1 MTQAKPLLKTLGL
14 WDVFAISAGAMIS
27 AGIFLLPGTAF
38 AHVGPAV
45 TLSYLLGGA
54 FATLG
59 ILAVLEMATA
69 MPQAGGIY
77 FFATRSLG
85 PLAGT
90 LSGILNW
97 AALSLK
103 SAFAIWGT
111 ARLAA
116 LFFPAFS
123 PQAFG
128 LALTAAFLA
137 LNLLS
142 TRAAAAVEQF
152 LVWGLLAI
160 MAAFALGCAPFV
172 DPSRFAPVLRP
183 GVHPSAAVFEA
194 GFLFVSFG
202 GLLGVIS
209 VAEEIRRPRRDIP
222 LGILLALVTV
232 TALYGLVMAV
242 TIGVLPADALA
253 GSFAPLAD
261 AARLHYGR
269 AGYGILTVGALLAFV
284 TTGNAGLMGAAR
296 YPVALARDG
305 CAPAAFARVVG
316 KRRIPANALLLTGGV
331 VAAAQFLDIE
341 SIVKVSSTVVMLSYI
356 LANLSLL
363 IIRESGVMNYR
374 PSFRTPFYPVTPV
387 VSTGLFIL
395 LIVKLGDQALGLSCL
410 LVGFG
415 VALYMKYGMRQK
427 RETALRSL
435 IGRLVRPDYEAPVLE
450 RELLEVVRARDE
462 MVEDDFDRAIASAPT
477 FVARGPLS
485 LEEFFSATAALA
497 ATALDAT
504 GEALAT
510 RLLDREKLS
519 STVIAPGVA
528 VPHLTLSGMRDRFL
542 VLIAKSDEG
551 VPFETEAGVEPVHTA
566 VVLFST
572 PDCRASHMRALAKVA
587 QTILDPGFA
596 RRWEKARTP
605 QQLRDLFLLARRTRG
620 RAASRAR

>member
-1 MTQAKPLLKTLGL
+1 MTQAKQLLKTLGL
-14 WDVFAISAGAMIS
+14 WDVFAISAGAMVS

-38 AHVGPAV
+38 SHVGPAV
-45 TLSYLLGGA
+45 TLSYILGGA
-54 FATLG
+54 IATLG

-111 ARLAA
+111 AQLAH
-116 LFFPAFS
+116 LFFPAL
-123 PQAFG
+123 PAQPYG
-128 LALTAAFLA
+128 VALTAAFLV

-142 TRAAAAVEQF
+142 TRAAASFEQA
-152 LVWGLLAI
+152 LVWVLLAI
-160 MAAFALGCAPFV
+160 MLLYVVCGAHFA
-172 DPSRFAPVLRP
+172 DPARFAPPLLP
-183 GVHPSAAVFEA
+183 GVRPVAAVFEA

-209 VAEEIRRPRRDIP
+209 VAEEIRSPRRNIP
-222 LGILLALVTV
+222 MGILLALLVV
-232 TALYGLVMAV
+232 TALYGLTMAV
-242 TIGVLPADALA
+242 TIGVLPAEALA

-261 AARLHYGR
+261 AARLHFGR
-269 AGYGILTVGALLAFV
+269 AGYAVLTVGALLAFV

-305 CAPAAFARVVG
+305 CAPAVFAHVAG
-316 KRRIPANALLLTGGV
+316 ARRIPAPALLLTGSV

-356 LANLSLL
+356 LANLSVF

-374 PSFRTPFYPVTPV
+374 PSFRTPFYPVTPLLAV
-387 VSTGLFIL
+387 FLFVL
-395 LIVKLGDQALGLSCL
+395 LIVKLGDQALGLSAL
-410 LVGFG
+410 LIAFG
-415 VALYMKYGMRQK
+415 VALYMRYGMRQK

-477 FVARGPLS
+477 FVARGELS
-485 LEEFFSATAALA
+485 PEEFFA
-497 ATALDAT
+497 ATAELAAGALEST
-504 GEALAT
+504 GESLAA
-510 RLLDREKLS
+510 RLMARERLS

-528 VPHLTLSGMRDRFL
+528 VPHLTLAGTKGRFL
-542 VLIAKSDEG
+542 VLIAKSDVG
-551 VPFETEAGVEPVHTA
+551 VPFETEGGETEMVHTA
-566 VVLFST
+566 VVLFSS
-572 PDCRASHMRALAKVA
+572 PDRRASHLRTLAKVA
-587 QTILDPGFA
+587 QTILDPTFA
-596 RRWEKARTP
+596 KRWEKARTP
-605 QQLRDLFLLARRTRG
+605 QQLRDLFLLARRTR
-620 RAASRAR
+620 A